1 MRKII
6 IASHGELSKGMVDA
20 LRLIVGDTEDKIE
33 FYCLKPGE
41 NPNDF
46 AQDLSKRVDENLNE
60 EFVVLTD
67 LYGASVCSSVLS
79 LSMKENVVVFSGFN
93 LGMVLDIYLSYP
105 EKLTMDDVNTI
116 IENSRNGVKHIV
128 VEELDDD
135 NDF

>member
-1 MRKII
+1 
-6 IASHGELSKGMVDA
+6 
-20 LRLIVGDTEDKIE
+20 
-33 FYCLKPGE
+33 
-41 NPNDF
+41 
-46 AQDLSKRVDENLNE
+46 
-60 EFVVLTD
+60 
-67 LYGASVCSSVLS
+67 
-79 LSMKENVVVFSGFN
+79 MKENVVVFSGFN